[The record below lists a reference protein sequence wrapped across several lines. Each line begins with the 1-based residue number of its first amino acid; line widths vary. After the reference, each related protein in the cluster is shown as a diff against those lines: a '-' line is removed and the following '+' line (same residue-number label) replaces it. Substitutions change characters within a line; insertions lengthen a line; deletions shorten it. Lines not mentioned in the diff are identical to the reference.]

1 MKINGSDRLKSVT
14 KPLILKTI
22 CFSFKALTLSVLSSC
37 ATKKDTDF
45 LDINSG
51 AIENDLK
58 LSKSKFK
65 KFSIKKVSP
74 DKKDN
79 PRPSGASEKDKID
92 SQSKDEG
99 SGPQESR
106 QENLAFGSKDKIV
119 TEGLL
124 LPYPSDYPETLKK
137 YDKISLKTWSLSRP
151 KIFLGEKFTFRVAY
165 LGITAGHIKME
176 TLPIVEIGN
185 RKAYH
190 FKAHMR
196 SARYYSYI
204 YKLDDS
210 LESFTSVE
218 DFIPMKYVLLQR
230 ESGQKVDD
238 IQLFDREELKTY
250 HFYKRLKKGKTKE
263 LEIEKP
269 IPRFFQDSFSAL
281 HFVRGFPMNKGD
293 LYEFPIVT
301 RGKIWI
307 LKIKVEGKETIDVNG
322 KDTLAYR
329 LNAETR
335 FPGVLEK
342 KGDILFWYS
351 ADKVKKLLKFEAQ
364 VKIGA
369 VRGELVDYT
378 PGRSIETL

>member
-1 MKINGSDRLKSVT
+1 LKINGSDRLKNVT

-22 CFSFKALTLSVLSSC
+22 CFTFIALTFSVLSSC
-37 ATKKDTDF
+37 ATNKDTDF

-74 DKKDN
+74 DKKN
-79 PRPSGASEKDKID
+79 KPRPSTTLEKDKKD
-92 SQSKDEG
+92 SQTKGGGTGSQKSK
-99 SGPQESR
+99 QEK
-106 QENLAFGSKDKIV
+106 LDLGAKDKV
-119 TEGLL
+119 VAGSLFY
-124 LPYPSDYPETLKK
+124 PYPSNYPEALKK

-165 LGITAGHIKME
+165 LGITAGHIQME
-176 TLPIVEIGN
+176 TLPIVEIGD
-185 RKAYH
+185 REAYH

-210 LESFTSVE
+210 LESFASVG

-238 IQLFDREELKTY
+238 VQLFDREELKTY

-322 KDTLAYR
+322 TDVLAFR

-351 ADKVKKLLKFEAQ
+351 ADKDKKLLKFEAQ